1 MERIISWLPCT
12 GKGTERLHL
21 TVDSD
26 SVLADST
33 VVGEE
38 DGQAFRLRYTIRCD
52 GVWRVRNLSVRLQD
66 DERPSLH
73 LQTDGAGHWSTNS
86 GQPVPSLDGCIDVDI
101 TATPFT
107 NTLPIRR
114 LQLQPGES
122 SELLVAYIVIPALT
136 FRPARQRYTCL
147 ETHAQGATY
156 RYEGLESGYTNELT
170 VDADGLVIDYPRL
183 FTRV

>member
-12 GKGTERLHL
+12 GKGMERLHL

-26 SVLADST
+26 GVLAESA

-38 DGQAFRLRYTIRCD
+38 DGQAFQLHYTIHCD
-52 GVWRVRNLSVRLQD
+52 AGWRVRSLSVRLQD
-66 DERPSLH
+66 DKSQQLH
-73 LQTDGAGHWSTNS
+73 LQTDGAGHWFTDSNQTI
-86 GQPVPSLDGCIDVDI
+86 PSLDGCIDVDI

-114 LQLQPGES
+114 LQLHSGES
-122 SELLVAYIVIPALT
+122 RELLVAYIVIPTLS
-136 FRPARQRYTCL
+136 FGPARQRYTCL

-156 RYEGLESGYTNELT
+156 RYEGLESGYTNELQI
-170 VDADGLVIDYPRL
+170 DADGLVIDYPAL